1 MPIDF
6 QTIDYNTVLDS
17 LSAGDYSITVRAE
30 NNVGLGPASDP
41 PVLVSV
47 PNIGE
52 GYSVLYCMHVGSA
65 SACTCVLLV
74 HNSTDN
80 ASTIVVVHVQIVSI
94 RHTILSVWQMLDVLM
109 HNSANIHAQCLT
121 MEDHL

>member
-1 MPIDF
+1 M
-6 QTIDYNTVLDS
+6 LDWVPRLIPQYWS
-17 LSAGDYSITVRAE
+17 LSLILVRGI
-30 NNVGLGPASDP
+30 VQC
-41 PVLVSV
+41 
-47 PNIGE
+47 I
-52 GYSVLYCMHVGSA
+52 HVGSA

-74 HNSTDN
+74 HNTTDN